1 MDGTDLVRVDIEGQV
16 AKVVLNRPEKLNA
29 LNKQMWSMVG
39 DAFTELNKMDSIR
52 CIIFRG
58 EGDRAVGPG
67 ADIKEFEAERC
78 NSETAAEYGQLM
90 HKAVL
95 AIASCK
101 HPIVVRIRGL
111 CIGGALELAAV
122 CDLRIASSDSRFG
135 IPVSRLGLVMSHFE
149 MAGLIELVGKSTAL
163 EILFEGRV
171 FGAEEAMDKGLLTK
185 IVNPDE
191 LDEEVRKV
199 VENICAGAPL
209 VNRWHKKFA
218 NRIVEGLRQGEA
230 LTEEEIKEG
239 FDCFDTNDFKEGYKA
254 FIEKRK
260 PSFSGN

>member
-1 MDGTDLVRVDIEGQV
+1 
-16 AKVVLNRPEKLNA
+16 
-29 LNKQMWSMVG
+29 
-39 DAFTELNKMDSIR
+39 
-52 CIIFRG
+52 
-58 EGDRAVGPG
+58 
-67 ADIKEFEAERC
+67 
-78 NSETAAEYGQLM
+78 M

-95 AIASCK
+95 AIASCR

-185 IVNPDE
+185 IVDPDE
-191 LDEEVRKV
+191 LDEEVRNV

-218 NRIVEGLRQGEA
+218 NRIVEGLKQGKT

-239 FDCFDTNDFKEGYKA
+239 FDCFDTSDFKEGYKA
-254 FIEKRK
+254 FIEKRE

>member
-1 MDGTDLVRVDIEGQV
+1 
-16 AKVVLNRPEKLNA
+16 
-29 LNKQMWSMVG
+29 MVG

-67 ADIKEFEAERC
+67 ADIKNLRLRG
-78 NSETAAEYGQLM
+78 NSETAAEYRQLM
-90 HKAVL
+90 HKAVCS
-95 AIASCK
+95 SCK

-122 CDLRIASSDSRFG
+122 CDLRIVPTPFWNTCEPFG
-135 IPVSRLGLVMSHFE
+135 SCNVHFE

-171 FGAEEAMDKGLLTK
+171 LGAEEAMDKGLLTK

-191 LDEEVRKV
+191 LDKEVRKV

-209 VNRWHKKFA
+209 VNRWHK
-218 NRIVEGLRQGEA
+218 NLR
-230 LTEEEIKEG
+230 TELWKV
-239 FDCFDTNDFKEGYKA
+239 
-254 FIEKRK
+254 
-260 PSFSGN
+260 